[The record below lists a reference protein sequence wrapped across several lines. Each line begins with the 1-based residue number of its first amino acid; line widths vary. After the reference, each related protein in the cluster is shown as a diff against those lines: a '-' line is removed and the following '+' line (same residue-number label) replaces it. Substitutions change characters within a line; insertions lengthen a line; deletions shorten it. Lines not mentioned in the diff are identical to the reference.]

1 MSAIIDE
8 LDAHRDAGS
17 IDRAAL
23 VPGMYFA
30 WCVNLQLIAA
40 SFEAA
45 HERDMLRLRYRELTP
60 AAFFLKTAHGRLS
73 GDLLSEQGLAFANA
87 HYVQYRADTA
97 AQLYDAKDDWD
108 TYDAVAPALTKA
120 YYTFSEHSHTPQPA
134 RHWWQK
140 WRS

>member
-1 MSAIIDE
+1 MSVIIDD
-8 LDAHRDAGS
+8 LDAHIDAGS

-40 SFEAA
+40 PFEAA
-45 HERDMLRLRYRELTP
+45 HDRDVLRLRYRELTP
-60 AAFFLKTAHGRLS
+60 AAFFLKTTHGRLS
-73 GDLLSEQGLAFANA
+73 GDLLSERGQSFAAA
-87 HYVQYRADTA
+87 HYGRYRADA
-97 AQLYDAKDDWD
+97 ARTLYDAKDDWH
-108 TYDAVAPALTKA
+108 TYDSVAPALTKA
-120 YYTFSEHSHTPQPA
+120 YYAFSEGGHARAA